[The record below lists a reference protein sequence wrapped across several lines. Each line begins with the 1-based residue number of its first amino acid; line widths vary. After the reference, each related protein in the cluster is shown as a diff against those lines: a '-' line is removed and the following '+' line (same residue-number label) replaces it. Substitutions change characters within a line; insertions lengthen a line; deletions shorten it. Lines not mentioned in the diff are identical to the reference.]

1 MDLHVDLADRRD
13 LAGQVY
19 RGLRAQVLDGRL
31 RHGERLPPTR
41 ELARR
46 LGVSRNTISVA
57 YEWLAAEGLLV
68 GHVRTGSFVQAPARP
83 RRERAPAT
91 TPRAKPRTRASWRHL
106 PDLVL
111 QGAPTALDFRVGLPD
126 SALFPFE
133 TWRRLVARQLR
144 AGALSS
150 AYGEPSGH
158 PALREAVARHIGV
171 SRGVRAEAGDV
182 HITQGAQ
189 QALDL
194 VGRVLLEPGERVA
207 VEEPGYPPA
216 RLLFQSQ
223 GARVSPIPVDDEG
236 LDVRAL
242 PDDTR
247 LVYVTPSHQFPLG
260 TVMSTA
266 RRQALLDWARR
277 RDAWVIEDDYDSEF
291 RFGGRPLET
300 LHSLDPTGR
309 VLYVGSFSKVMLPML
324 RLGFLVAPPSLHRE
338 LRLARWV
345 ADGHG
350 PLPTQAALAR
360 FIDEGLLARHIRKMR
375 REYETRHHRLSQ
387 GLARHFGDR
396 LQVQPSVAGLH
407 LCALL
412 GHGGVA
418 LERALTGHARTRG
431 VGVEGLSG
439 YFAGTPT
446 QAGWVLGYG
455 ATTVADIDEGLRRLR
470 ECLAHL
476 ESGRPGHAPRPAKRA
491 AASRPGK
498 GRRSTLP

>member
-1 MDLHVDLADRRD
+1 MDLHVNLDDRRD
-13 LAGQVY
+13 LAGQIY

-31 RHGERLPPTR
+31 RQGERLPPSR

-46 LGVSRNTISVA
+46 LGVSRNTVGVA

-68 GHVRTGSFVQAPARP
+68 GHVRTGSFVQAPPRP
-83 RRERAPAT
+83 RQTRQRPGAREGKA
-91 TPRAKPRTRASWRHL
+91 RTRALWSQL
-106 PDLVL
+106 PEPSL
-111 QGAPTALDFRVGLPD
+111 QGPHAPFDFRVGVPD
-126 SALFPFE
+126 GALFPFE

-144 AGALSS
+144 ASALTA
-150 AYGEPSGH
+150 AYGEPAGH
-158 PALREAVARHIGV
+158 PALREAVARHVGV
-171 SRGVRAEAGDV
+171 SRGVRAEAADV
-182 HITQGAQ
+182 FVTQGAQ

-194 VGRVLLEPGERVA
+194 VGRVLLEPGARVA

-223 GARVSPIPVDDEG
+223 GARVSPIPVDAEG
-236 LDVRAL
+236 IDVRAL

-266 RRQALLDWARR
+266 RRQALLEWARR

-300 LHSLDPTGR
+300 LQAMDTTGR
-309 VLYVGSFSKVMLPML
+309 VLYIGSFSKVMLPAL

-338 LRLARWV
+338 LRVARWV
-345 ADGHG
+345 TDGHG
-350 PLPTQAALAR
+350 PHATQAALAR

-375 REYETRHHRLSQ
+375 REYE
-387 GLARHFGDR
+387 ARHRRLTEGLTLRFGDR
-396 LQVQPSVAGLH
+396 VHVAPSVAGLH

-412 GHGGVA
+412 TRGSVA
-418 LERALTGHARTRG
+418 LERALCERARERG
-431 VGVEGLSG
+431 VNVEGLSG
-439 YFAGTPT
+439 YYAGRAT

-455 ATTVADIDEGLRRLR
+455 AVSVKGIDEGLRHLR
-470 ECLAHL
+470 DCLTHL
-476 ESGRPGHAPRPAKRA
+476 DATTRKDDP
-491 AASRPGK
+491 SRDVTP
-498 GRRSTLP
+498 RRSTPR